1 MFNNLIFITM
11 KSKMTYR
18 LYKDEFSSEF
28 VYRLENDRIEG
39 LMATDESSEKVLVIS
54 GDIETLEKLGDIMF
68 VNDEQKIK
76 KVFPS
81 YVTKEESD
89 NYQKQIFDYMLSDLR
104 DNLCRMT
111 LFTKGTHCKDT
122 KEYDLM
128 YEMFCKMDDLQ
139 NARA

>member
-1 MFNNLIFITM
+1 M
-11 KSKMTYR
+11 KSRMTYR

-28 VYRLENDRIEG
+28 VYQLENDRIEG

-54 GDIETLEKLGDIMF
+54 GDVETLEKLGDIMF

-104 DNLCRMT
+104 NNLCRMT

-139 NARA
+139 SARA

>member
-1 MFNNLIFITM
+1 
-11 KSKMTYR
+11 MTYR

-28 VYRLENDRIEG
+28 VYQLENDRIEG

-104 DNLCRMT
+104 NNLCRMT

>member
-1 MFNNLIFITM
+1 M

>member
-1 MFNNLIFITM
+1 M

-28 VYRLENDRIEG
+28 VYQLENDRIEG

-54 GDIETLEKLGDIMF
+54 GDVETLEKLGDIMF

-104 DNLCRMT
+104 NNLCRMT

-128 YEMFCKMDDLQ
+128 YEMFCKMDDLYM
-139 NARA
+139 ARA

>member
-1 MFNNLIFITM
+1 
-11 KSKMTYR
+11 MTYR

-28 VYRLENDRIEG
+28 VYQLENDRIEG

-104 DNLCRMT
+104 NNLCRMT

-139 NARA
+139 SARA